1 MRFSHSI
8 FASLLKPL
16 DRRRVQAIAER
27 HKGEAY
33 VKKFHTWD
41 HLLALVFAQL
51 SGASSTRALESAW
64 NANANHHYH
73 LGTGELA
80 RSTLQDANRSRP
92 AAVFAEIFTG
102 LSGLADRTFR
112 QEGKEVIRLI
122 DSSPIPLGKMA
133 KFATWNG
140 RIRGMKMHTVYDPI
154 QDRPTRVEVSLATVN
169 DSEIGRKTPIE
180 AGATYVFDKGYCHYG
195 WWTQMH
201 DADAWFVTRPKSNV
215 TFRLIETRPLVEGRG
230 EGFTVLRD
238 CEVAFASKGDSKL
251 AMPLR
256 RIDIQRDEGGRLAV
270 ITNDM
275 TRSAVEIAALYKARW
290 QIELLFRWIKQH
302 LKIRKFLGDNE
313 NAVKL
318 QTIAAMIAYL
328 LLRLAAKANSIK
340 LTPIR
345 FAELVQAA
353 IFQRKPLAGIDRPAP
368 VNPSKRQAPCLGQ
381 GAFQFADA

>member
-1 MRFSHSI
+1 MRFCNSI
-8 FASLLKPL
+8 FATLLKPL
-16 DRRRVQAIAER
+16 NRRQVQAIADR
-27 HKGEAY
+27 QGGEAY

-51 SGASSTRALESAW
+51 SGATSTRALESAW

-73 LGTGELA
+73 LGTGDLA

-92 AAVFAEIFTG
+92 AAVFSEIFNG
-102 LSGLADRTFR
+102 LSGLADRAFR

-215 TFRLIETRPLVEGRG
+215 KFRLIETRPLADGRG

-251 AMPLR
+251 AMKLR

-353 IFQRKPLAGIDRPAP
+353 IFQRKPLAGIDRPPP
-368 VNPSKRQAPCLGQ
+368 VNPSKRQTPCLGQ